1 MHLSVLEATYQVVVL
16 RWCAGRDRQA
26 AEWSGVD
33 RRAGRGEE
41 PQVYFWRTS
50 AGTEVDF
57 VVESGT
63 KLIPI
68 EVKLSATPRAAMAS
82 GIRTFCDDLGAR
94 AAPGYVIH
102 PGDGRLPLGSHA
114 TALPMDEL

>member
-1 MHLSVLEATYQVVVL
+1 M
-16 RWCAGRDRQA
+16 GPPGG
-26 AEWSGVD
+26 SGV
-33 RRAGRGEE
+33 RGGTAGVRSGRGWTLVHRGKE

-57 VVESGT
+57 VVDTGG

-82 GIRTFCDDLGAR
+82 GIRAFCEDLGAR
-94 AAPGYVIH
+94 AKPGYVIH
-102 PGDGRLPLGSHA
+102 PGNVRLPLGSGV
-114 TALPMDEL
+114 TALPFGEL